1 MATAANEICIEW
13 LGESYYLMGEGI
25 ALLIVEEVNL
35 LRGIFLMEEMSK
47 LLPVWW
53 DSFPFQG
60 FSINV

>member
-1 MATAANEICIEW
+1 
-13 LGESYYLMGEGI
+13 MGEGI

-53 DSFPFQG
+53 DSSPFQG